1 MGSPIIIQQLV
12 RLKNKIP
19 YYIILLPSA
28 YNKLFLLKYEKVIL
42 IWSCIF
48 KDYIWLNTVLKI
60 QREAGSPIPC
70 LINSNLK
77 KVHGAK
83 LKGLYVALLVNS
95 WIGDV

>member
-1 MGSPIIIQQLV
+1 MGSPIMIQQLI
-12 RLKNKIP
+12 RLKNKISH
-19 YYIILLPSA
+19 YIVLLPSA
-28 YNKLFLLKYEKVIL
+28 YNKLFLVKHEKVSL

-48 KDYIWLNTVLKI
+48 KDYIWLNTVMKI

-83 LKGLYVALLVNS
+83 PKGLYVTLLVN
-95 WIGDV
+95 D